1 MEINEV
7 LKDVLNEPQLTK
19 NGCLDTDV
27 FFYLSG
33 RHPELTIRQAVEVVE
48 LARKECAAVWGL
60 DRA

>member
-7 LKDVLNEPQLTK
+7 LKDVLNEPQLAK
-19 NGCLDTDV
+19 NGCLDADV

-48 LARKECAAVWGL
+48 LAREECAN
-60 DRA
+60 D